1 MRKLFV
7 TAALFNIWL
16 LTPISADAQM
26 LGAMLVNRMDSDG
39 DGRVSKSEFR
49 GRRLPFDQIDLDGD
63 GYATEEEFDKA
74 IRRARG
80 NRSSGR
86 STAQQQGSGAE
97 KIRNGDDYIS
107 IETRPGGSFRV
118 ELYPTDNAK
127 ATILMFEGSGGNF
140 KPGGKGFVSGQY
152 DEFASFG
159 IAVAVMTPPD
169 DNKSFQ
175 GGMPPSFRESRS
187 HTKDIGTAVQELKKR
202 FKAPVWLLGIS
213 MGSKS
218 LATFLAHRSNMIDG
232 AVFISS
238 STRPPGGFKSVTD
251 YEFSNVRAPVLAVA
265 HEDDGCKGT
274 PPEGADEIV
283 QLMTQSSAAK
293 TLKFSGGTNTGRSP
307 CRTNTHHT
315 FAGIEHEVV
324 SAIAGFIGENTQ

>member
-1 MRKLFV
+1 MQKLWIL
-7 TAALFNIWL
+7 ASLISMWL
-16 LTPISADAQM
+16 LVPVSVDAQM
-26 LGAMLVNRMDSDG
+26 SGSMLVNRMDTDG

-49 GRRLPFDQIDLDGD
+49 GRRLPFDQIDIDGD
-63 GYATEEEFDKA
+63 GYATEEEFDQA
-74 IRRARG
+74 IQGVRRKRTQ
-80 NRSSGR
+80 RETSG
-86 STAQQQGSGAE
+86 QQGQSSA
-97 KIRNGDDYIS
+97 KVQHSDDHMF
-107 IETRPGGSFRV
+107 IETRPGGAFKV
-118 ELYPTDNAK
+118 ELYPANETK
-127 ATILMFEGSGGNF
+127 AVLLMFEGSGGNF

-202 FKAPVWLLGIS
+202 FNAPVWLLGIS

-283 QLMTQSSAAK
+283 RLMTQSSAAK
-293 TLKFSGGTNTGRSP
+293 ILKFSGGTNTGRSP